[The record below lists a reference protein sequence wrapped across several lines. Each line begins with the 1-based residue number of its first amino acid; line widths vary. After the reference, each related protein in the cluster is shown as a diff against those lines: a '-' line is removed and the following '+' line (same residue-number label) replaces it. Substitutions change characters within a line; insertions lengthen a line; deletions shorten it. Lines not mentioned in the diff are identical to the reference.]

1 MKKAV
6 VPNANVDWVKDHL
19 LTFFSFLY
27 FCLLHF
33 DKNCLFLVC
42 LSLIIIYHIQLYI
55 GYTAESS
62 ENS

>member
-33 DKNCLFLVC
+33 DKNCLFLV
-42 LSLIIIYHIQLYI
+42 LFVFVFNNHYI
-55 GYTAESS
+55 TSS
-62 ENS
+62 CI